1 MDINNPKHLEF
12 LKQVPIFKNLS
23 IEELSVVI
31 KYLTLKEVEENNLV
45 FSRFEKEQILYIVRY
60 GKLKLDLAG
69 GKSKTYEKG
78 EVFGEIGLINNNFRA
93 GTIRTI
99 EPTLLLCLNR
109 NDMMNDRRIPA
120 SIAIKIIV
128 ELAGIIANYLATV
141 ENTSSFR
148 LIEQGENDYVEF
160 KSTLRLNLF
169 TKKFDKEIEHAAL
182 KTVAGFLNSAGG
194 TLLIG
199 VDDDKNVLGLDNDKF
214 PDDDKMMLHFIKL
227 VEDRIGIQYA
237 GYLNTSVEEVNGGKV
252 LRVDIK
258 PSKTP
263 AYLTH
268 GNNEILY
275 VRSGPSTSQMKV
287 SEIYDFVNSRFH

>member
-23 IEELSVVI
+23 IDELSVVI

-120 SIAIKIIV
+120 SIAMKIIV

-148 LIEQGENDYVEF
+148 LIEQGENEYVEF
-160 KSTLRLNLF
+160 KSTMRYNLY
-169 TKKFDKEIEHAAL
+169 TKKFDKEIEHATL

-214 PDDDKMMLHFIKL
+214 QDDDKTMLHFTKL
-227 VEDRIGIQYA
+227 VEDRIGMQYA
-237 GYLNTSVEEVNGGKV
+237 GYLNTSVEEINGGKV
-252 LRVDIK
+252 LRVDINS
-258 PSKTP
+258 SKTP

-275 VRSGPSTSQMKV
+275 VRSGPSTAQMKV
-287 SEIYDFVNSRFH
+287 SEIYDYVNSRFH

>member
-23 IEELSVVI
+23 IDELSVVI

-120 SIAIKIIV
+120 SIAMKIIV

-148 LIEQGENDYVEF
+148 LIEQGENEYVEF
-160 KSTLRLNLF
+160 KSTMRYNLY

-214 PDDDKMMLHFIKL
+214 QDDDKTMLHFTKL
-227 VEDRIGIQYA
+227 VEDRIGMQYA
-237 GYLNTSVEEVNGGKV
+237 GYLNTSVEEINGGKV
-252 LRVDIK
+252 LRVDINS
-258 PSKTP
+258 SKTP

-275 VRSGPSTSQMKV
+275 VRSGPSTAQMKV
-287 SEIYDFVNSRFH
+287 SEIYDYVNSRFH